1 MEETIKNNNL
11 DEKIDEN
18 LFNELLLKEDVS
30 VPPEKFNNKIDIY
43 INEFLKNKIEEKCIS
58 EGYIRK
64 DSINILKKSVGLLK
78 GSRFNGDITFKILF
92 KAEVCNPKV
101 GTKINCNVKLVNNKL
116 GILGNNGPLT
126 IIVGRQFHNN
136 PSLLD
141 NINIGDNIEI
151 KIIDSKFSLNDKE
164 IKIIGKLNTDSDLDI
179 KNEEIDDLVNID
191 SQGINDELNEKD
203 SKYIDNLDIESLDE
217 IDSDLDDDVFDD
229 GDGLDEGDDDIDDI
243 DDIDEIH
250 SIENDNIN
258 DLEEDID
265 ENLQDDEDIISENL
279 DEEETYS

>member
-1 MEETIKNNNL
+1 MDNIIDTFNINKETI
-11 DEKIDEN
+11 
-18 LFNELLLKEDVS
+18 
-30 VPPEKFNNKIDIY
+30 NNKIDIY